1 MVYIVT
7 MREVD
12 LRGVDLNLL
21 VVLDALLEE
30 KSVTRAAH
38 RLNMSQPAASRA
50 LSRLRAL
57 FADPL
62 LVDGRAG
69 YILSARAEEIR
80 PVLRR
85 TLTGVG
91 EMLSATPFDPA
102 AATGQVRLAMLDLQA
117 ASLVPFLLTRLA
129 DEAPAIDLGILP
141 PSTTIIETLENDAV
155 DALVGVFDDA
165 PAGTRRRRLFDDGFV
180 TLMRVGH
187 PAANGELTLDRYL
200 GLGHIVVSVTGTGPA
215 PVDAALAGM
224 GLRRRVQV
232 RVPSFFAA
240 LEIAARSTL
249 VITLPT
255 SLARTAAAIGRFVAL
270 PPPIDLGSFTMS
282 LVWHARHQDDPRHVW
297 LRRMVV
303 AAAAM
308 LSAAPDSRLQ
318 MDAHSA

>member
-1 MVYIVT
+1 MFYIVI

-80 PVLRR
+80 PLLRR
-85 TLTGVG
+85 TLASVG

-129 DEAPAIDLGILP
+129 DEAPALDL
-141 PSTTIIETLENDAV
+141 
-155 DALVGVFDDA
+155 
-165 PAGTRRRRLFDDGFV
+165 
-180 TLMRVGH
+180 
-187 PAANGELTLDRYL
+187 
-200 GLGHIVVSVTGTGPA
+200 
-215 PVDAALAGM
+215 
-224 GLRRRVQV
+224 
-232 RVPSFFAA
+232 
-240 LEIAARSTL
+240 
-249 VITLPT
+249 
-255 SLARTAAAIGRFVAL
+255 
-270 PPPIDLGSFTMS
+270 
-282 LVWHARHQDDPRHVW
+282 
-297 LRRMVV
+297 
-303 AAAAM
+303 AAAM
-308 LSAAPDSRLQ
+308 LSAATPDSMAADKR
-318 MDAHSA
+318 HSA